1 MHGDLTDE
9 EIALNKLVAI
19 MWFVLKKIPANIV
32 LLILNGI
39 ILLSVNVYFY
49 LFYFID
55 LNLNQI
61 IGVI

>member
-1 MHGDLTDE
+1 MHGDLTE
-9 EIALNKLVAI
+9 GEIVLNKLVAI